1 MLLSDFIRYAERSLS
16 DLYPSPEARGIVS
29 MLCSARLGVKS
40 YTHIVEPGYTV
51 PEELLP
57 GLESDLGRLRA
68 SEPVQ
73 YVLGYAEFCGR
84 RFHVDR
90 RVLIPRPETELLV
103 SLASEIMRAAGG
115 KPRVLDLCTGSGCI
129 AWSLAL
135 DFPGA
140 EVTAADISPDA
151 LDVARSQFSGP
162 DPEFPGSGLVSSGS
176 GPVCSG
182 SVFSGPG
189 FVLADVLGPV
199 PAPIERKGPFG
210 LIVSNPP
217 YVMQKERPSMR
228 RNVLDYEP
236 GLALF
241 VPDDDPLVFYR
252 ACARWTDALLAP
264 DGCALFEINEALG
277 DATASLMRSF
287 GFGSAEVLP
296 DLSGRARFVRVRR

>member
-162 DPEFPGSGLVSSGS
+162 DPEFPGSG
-176 GPVCSG
+176 PVC
-182 SVFSGPG
+182 SGPG

-199 PAPIERKGPFG
+199 PATLERKGPFG

-252 ACARWTDALLAP
+252 ACARWADALLAP

-277 DATASLMRSF
+277 DETASLMRSF

>member
-151 LDVARSQFSGP
+151 LEVARSQFSGP
-162 DPEFPGSGLVSSGS
+162 DPEFPGSG
-176 GPVCSG
+176 PVC
-182 SVFSGPG
+182 SGPG

-199 PAPIERKGPFG
+199 PATLERKGPFG

>member
-140 EVTAADISPDA
+140 EVTAADISHDA
-151 LDVARSQFSGP
+151 LEVARSQFSGP
-162 DPEFPGSGLVSSGS
+162 DPESPGSSLVSSGS
-176 GPVCSG
+176 G
-182 SVFSGPG
+182 SVSSGPE

-277 DATASLMRSF
+277 DEAASLTRAV
-287 GFGSAEVLP
+287 GVGSAAVLP

>member
-135 DFPGA
+135 DFPGV

-151 LDVARSQFSGP
+151 LEVARSQFSGP
-162 DPEFPGSGLVSSGS
+162 
-176 GPVCSG
+176 
-182 SVFSGPG
+182 VFSGPG

-199 PAPIERKGPFG
+199 PATLERKGPFG

-277 DATASLMRSF
+277 DETASLMRSF

>member
-57 GLESDLGRLRA
+57 GMESDLGRLRA

-90 RVLIPRPETELLV
+90 WVLIPRPETELLV
-103 SLASEIMRAAGG
+103 SLASEIIRAAGG
-115 KPRVLDLCTGSGCI
+115 KSRVLDLCTGSGCI

-135 DFPGA
+135 DFPEA

-151 LDVARSQFSGP
+151 LEVARSQFSGP
-162 DPEFPGSGLVSSGS
+162 
-176 GPVCSG
+176 
-182 SVFSGPG
+182 VFSVPE

-199 PAPIERKGPFG
+199 PATLERKGPFG

-277 DATASLMRSF
+277 DEAASLMRSL
-287 GFGSAEVLP
+287 GFGSVEVLP

>member
-1 MLLSDFIRYAERSLS
+1 
-16 DLYPSPEARGIVS
+16 

-135 DFPGA
+135 DFPGV

-151 LDVARSQFSGP
+151 LEVARSQFSGP
-162 DPEFPGSGLVSSGS
+162 
-176 GPVCSG
+176 
-182 SVFSGPG
+182 VFSGPG

-199 PAPIERKGPFG
+199 PATLERKGPFG

-252 ACARWTDALLAP
+252 ACARWADALLAP

>member
-129 AWSLAL
+129 ASSLAL

-140 EVTAADISPDA
+140 EVTAADISPAA
-151 LDVARSQFSGP
+151 LEVARSQFSGP
-162 DPEFPGSGLVSSGS
+162 DPEFPGSGLVSSGPD
-176 GPVCSG
+176 PVCSG
-182 SVFSGPG
+182 PE

-199 PAPIERKGPFG
+199 PSPIERKGPFG

-252 ACARWTDALLAP
+252 ACARWADALLAP

-277 DATASLMRSF
+277 DETASLMRSF

>member
-51 PEELLP
+51 PEELLL
-57 GLESDLGRLRA
+57 GLESDLGRLLA

-103 SLASEIMRAAGG
+103 SLASEIIRAAGG
-115 KPRVLDLCTGSGCI
+115 KPRVLDLCSGSG
-129 AWSLAL
+129 
-135 DFPGA
+135 
-140 EVTAADISPDA
+140 SPDA
-151 LDVARSQFSGP
+151 LEVARSQFSGP
-162 DPEFPGSGLVSSGS
+162 DPEFPGSSLVSSGS
-176 GPVCSG
+176 G
-182 SVFSGPG
+182 SVSSGPG

-252 ACARWTDALLAP
+252 ACARWADALLAP

-277 DATASLMRSF
+277 DEAASLMRSF

>member
-57 GLESDLGRLRA
+57 GLESDLGRLLA
-68 SEPVQ
+68 FEPVQ

-103 SLASEIMRAAGG
+103 SLASEIIRAAGG
-115 KPRVLDLCTGSGCI
+115 KPRVLDLCSGSGCI

-135 DFPGA
+135 DFPEA

-162 DPEFPGSGLVSSGS
+162 
-176 GPVCSG
+176 
-182 SVFSGPG
+182 VFSVPE

-199 PAPIERKGPFG
+199 PATLERKGPFG

-252 ACARWTDALLAP
+252 ACARWTDALLVP

-277 DATASLMRSF
+277 DETASLMRSF

>member
-1 MLLSDFIRYAERSLS
+1 MLLSDFIRHAERSLS

-115 KPRVLDLCTGSGCI
+115 KPRVLDLCTGSGC
-129 AWSLAL
+129 LAIL
-135 DFPGA
+135 AQGVFQNA
-140 EVTAADISPDA
+140 AVTGADISPDA
-151 LDVARSQFSGP
+151 LEVAERLRSMAGTRL
-162 DPEFPGSGLVSSGS
+162 DPQLVEK
-176 GPVCSG
+176 
-182 SVFSGPG
+182 F
-189 FVLADVLGPV
+189 
-199 PAPIERKGPFG
+199 IEYLK
-210 LIVSNPP
+210 
-217 YVMQKERPSMR
+217 KE
-228 RNVLDYEP
+228 
-236 GLALF
+236 
-241 VPDDDPLVFYR
+241 
-252 ACARWTDALLAP
+252 
-264 DGCALFEINEALG
+264 
-277 DATASLMRSF
+277 SL
-287 GFGSAEVLP
+287 
-296 DLSGRARFVRVRR
+296 

>member
-51 PEELLP
+51 PDELLP
-57 GLESDLGRLRA
+57 ALERDLGRLLA

-84 RFHVDR
+84 RFRVDS

-103 SLASEIMRAAGG
+103 SLASESIRAAGG
-115 KPRVLDLCTGSGCI
+115 KSRVLDLCTGSGCI

-140 EVTAADISPDA
+140 EVTAADVSADA
-151 LDVARSQFSGP
+151 LEVARSQFSGP
-162 DPEFPGSGLVSSGS
+162 VSSVPDPVSSG
-176 GPVCSG
+176 PE
-182 SVFSGPG
+182 

-199 PAPIERKGPFG
+199 PAPLERKGPFG

-217 YVMQKERPSMR
+217 YVMNREKPSMR

-252 ACARWTDALLAP
+252 ACARWTAVLLAP

>member
-135 DFPGA
+135 DFPEA

-151 LDVARSQFSGP
+151 LEVARSQFSGP
-162 DPEFPGSGLVSSGS
+162 DPEFPGSSPVS
-176 GPVCSG
+176 
-182 SVFSGPG
+182 SGPG

-217 YVMQKERPSMR
+217 YVMNREKPSMR

-236 GLALF
+236 ELALF

-252 ACARWTDALLAP
+252 ACARWADALLAP

-287 GFGSAEVLP
+287 GFASAEVLP

>member
-140 EVTAADISPDA
+140 EVTAADISHDA
-151 LDVARSQFSGP
+151 LEVARSQFSGP
-162 DPEFPGSGLVSSGS
+162 DPESPGSSLVSSG
-176 GPVCSG
+176 PE
-182 SVFSGPG
+182 

-277 DATASLMRSF
+277 DEAASLMRSF

>member
-57 GLESDLGRLRA
+57 GLESDLGRLLA

-135 DFPGA
+135 DFPEA

-151 LDVARSQFSGP
+151 LEVARSQFSGP
-162 DPEFPGSGLVSSGS
+162 DPEFPGSSPVS
-176 GPVCSG
+176 
-182 SVFSGPG
+182 SGPG

-217 YVMQKERPSMR
+217 YVMNREKPSMR

-236 GLALF
+236 ELALF

-252 ACARWTDALLAP
+252 ACARWADALLAP

-287 GFGSAEVLP
+287 GFASAEVLP

>member
-135 DFPGA
+135 DFPEA

-151 LDVARSQFSGP
+151 LEVARSQFSGP
-162 DPEFPGSGLVSSGS
+162 DPEFPGSSPVS
-176 GPVCSG
+176 
-182 SVFSGPG
+182 SGPG

-217 YVMQKERPSMR
+217 YVMNREKPSMR

-236 GLALF
+236 ELALF

-252 ACARWTDALLAP
+252 ACARWADALLAP

-277 DATASLMRSF
+277 DEAASLMRSF
-287 GFGSAEVLP
+287 GFGSVEVLP

>member
-162 DPEFPGSGLVSSGS
+162 DPEFPGSG
-176 GPVCSG
+176 PVC
-182 SVFSGPG
+182 SGPG

-199 PAPIERKGPFG
+199 PAT
-210 LIVSNPP
+210 LVIVSNPP

>member
-57 GLESDLGRLRA
+57 GLERDLGRLRA

-151 LDVARSQFSGP
+151 LEVARSQFSGP
-162 DPEFPGSGLVSSGS
+162 DPEFPGSSLVS
-176 GPVCSG
+176 
-182 SVFSGPG
+182 SGPG

-199 PAPIERKGPFG
+199 PAPLERKGPFG

-217 YVMQKERPSMR
+217 YVMNREKPSMR
-228 RNVLDYEP
+228 CNVLDYEP

-252 ACARWTDALLAP
+252 ACARWADALLAP
-264 DGCALFEINEALG
+264 DGCALFEINETLG

-287 GFGSAEVLP
+287 GFGSVEVLP

>member
-1 MLLSDFIRYAERSLS
+1 MLLSDFIRRAERSLS
-16 DLYPSPEARGIVS
+16 DLYPSPEARGTVS

-51 PEELLP
+51 PEELLS

-115 KPRVLDLCTGSGCI
+115 KSRVLDLCTGSGCI

-151 LDVARSQFSGP
+151 LEVARSQFSGP
-162 DPEFPGSGLVSSGS
+162 
-176 GPVCSG
+176 VCSG
-182 SVFSGPG
+182 PE

-199 PAPIERKGPFG
+199 PSPIERKGPFG

-277 DATASLMRSF
+277 DETASLMRSF

>member
-1 MLLSDFIRYAERSLS
+1 
-16 DLYPSPEARGIVS
+16 

-162 DPEFPGSGLVSSGS
+162 DPEFPGSG
-176 GPVCSG
+176 PVC
-182 SVFSGPG
+182 SGPG

-199 PAPIERKGPFG
+199 PATLERKGPFG

>member
-140 EVTAADISPDA
+140 EVTAADISHDA
-151 LDVARSQFSGP
+151 LEVARSQFSGP
-162 DPEFPGSGLVSSGS
+162 DPEFPGSSLVSSGS
-176 GPVCSG
+176 G
-182 SVFSGPG
+182 SVSSGPE

-241 VPDDDPLVFYR
+241 VPDDDPLVSSR
-252 ACARWTDALLAP
+252 ACARWADAPLPP

-277 DATASLMRSF
+277 DEAASLMRSF

>member
-1 MLLSDFIRYAERSLS
+1 MLLSDFIRCAERSLS

-151 LDVARSQFSGP
+151 LEVARSQFSGP
-162 DPEFPGSGLVSSGS
+162 DPEFPGSSTVS
-176 GPVCSG
+176 
-182 SVFSGPG
+182 SGPG

-252 ACARWTDALLAP
+252 ACARWADALLAP

-277 DATASLMRSF
+277 DEAASLMRSF

>member
-90 RVLIPRPETELLV
+90 RVLIPRPEAELLV

-135 DFPGA
+135 DFPEA

-151 LDVARSQFSGP
+151 LEVARSQFSGP
-162 DPEFPGSGLVSSGS
+162 DPEFPGSSPVS
-176 GPVCSG
+176 
-182 SVFSGPG
+182 SGPG
-189 FVLADVLGPV
+189 FVLAAVLGPV

-252 ACARWTDALLAP
+252 ACARWADALLAP

-277 DATASLMRSF
+277 DEAASLMRSF

>member
-1 MLLSDFIRYAERSLS
+1 MLLSDFIRCAERSLS

-135 DFPGA
+135 DFPEA

-151 LDVARSQFSGP
+151 LEVARS
-162 DPEFPGSGLVSSGS
+162 
-176 GPVCSG
+176 
-182 SVFSGPG
+182 
-189 FVLADVLGPV
+189 
-199 PAPIERKGPFG
+199 
-210 LIVSNPP
+210 
-217 YVMQKERPSMR
+217 
-228 RNVLDYEP
+228 
-236 GLALF
+236 
-241 VPDDDPLVFYR
+241 
-252 ACARWTDALLAP
+252 
-264 DGCALFEINEALG
+264 
-277 DATASLMRSF
+277 
-287 GFGSAEVLP
+287 LP
-296 DLSGRARFVRVRR
+296 CPMDLSGWRVTHSSDAHQLENISERDFYLHTEEISARAVLRWLKGE

>member
-1 MLLSDFIRYAERSLS
+1 
-16 DLYPSPEARGIVS
+16 

-135 DFPGA
+135 DFPEA

-151 LDVARSQFSGP
+151 LEVARSQFSGP
-162 DPEFPGSGLVSSGS
+162 DPEFPGSSLVSSGS
-176 GPVCSG
+176 G
-182 SVFSGPG
+182 SVSSGPE

-199 PAPIERKGPFG
+199 PAPLERKGPFG

-217 YVMQKERPSMR
+217 YVMNREKPSMR

-236 GLALF
+236 HSALF
-241 VPDDDPLVFYR
+241 VPDADPLRFYAPIARYAAR
-252 ACARWTDALLAP
+252 ALRPGGALY
-264 DGCALFEINEALG
+264 FELNPL
-277 DATASLMRSF
+277 TADLTADMVRQA
-287 GFGSAEVLP
+287 GFTQVDVYRDMYGKRRMMKACNV
-296 DLSGRARFVRVRR
+296 VRL

>member
-57 GLESDLGRLRA
+57 GLESDLGRLLA

-103 SLASEIMRAAGG
+103 SLASEIIRAAGG

-129 AWSLAL
+129 AWSFAL
-135 DFPGA
+135 DFPEA

-151 LDVARSQFSGP
+151 LEVARSQFSGL
-162 DPEFPGSGLVSSGS
+162 DPEFPGSG
-176 GPVCSG
+176 PE
-182 SVFSGPG
+182 
-189 FVLADVLGPV
+189 FVLADVLGSV
-199 PAPIERKGPFG
+199 PATLERKGPFG
-210 LIVSNPP
+210 IIVSNPP

-252 ACARWTDALLAP
+252 ACARWADALLAP

>member
-90 RVLIPRPETELLV
+90 RVLIPRPEAELLV

-151 LDVARSQFSGP
+151 LEVARSQFSGP
-162 DPEFPGSGLVSSGS
+162 DPEFPGSSPVS
-176 GPVCSG
+176 
-182 SVFSGPG
+182 SGPG

-252 ACARWTDALLAP
+252 ACARWADALLAP

-277 DATASLMRSF
+277 DEAASLMRSF

>member
-1 MLLSDFIRYAERSLS
+1 
-16 DLYPSPEARGIVS
+16 

-57 GLESDLGRLRA
+57 GLERDLVRLLA

-73 YVLGYAEFCGR
+73 YVLGCAEFCGR
-84 RFHVDR
+84 IFHVDR

-103 SLASEIMRAAGG
+103 SLASGSIRAAGG
-115 KPRVLDLCTGSGCI
+115 KSRVLDLCTGSGCI

-135 DFPGA
+135 DFPEA
-140 EVTAADISPDA
+140 EVTGADISPDA
-151 LDVARSQFSGP
+151 LEVARSQFSCSGT
-162 DPEFPGSGLVSSGS
+162 EFPGSG
-176 GPVCSG
+176 PE
-182 SVFSGPG
+182 
-189 FVLADVLGPV
+189 FVLADVLGSV
-199 PAPIERKGPFG
+199 PAVLERKGPFG

-217 YVMQKERPSMR
+217 YVMNREKPSMR

-252 ACARWTDALLAP
+252 ACARWTDVLLAP
-264 DGCALFEINEALG
+264 DGCALFEINETLG

>member
-57 GLESDLGRLRA
+57 GLERDLVRLLA

-73 YVLGYAEFCGR
+73 YVLGCAEFCGR
-84 RFHVDR
+84 IFHVDR

-103 SLASEIMRAAGG
+103 SLASGSIRAAGG
-115 KPRVLDLCTGSGCI
+115 KSRVLDLCTGSGCI

-135 DFPGA
+135 DFPEA
-140 EVTAADISPDA
+140 EVTGADISPDA
-151 LDVARSQFSGP
+151 LEVARSQFSCSGT
-162 DPEFPGSGLVSSGS
+162 EFPGSG
-176 GPVCSG
+176 PE
-182 SVFSGPG
+182 
-189 FVLADVLGPV
+189 FVLADVLGSV
-199 PAPIERKGPFG
+199 PAVLERKGPFG

-217 YVMQKERPSMR
+217 YVMNREKPSMR

-252 ACARWTDALLAP
+252 ACARWTDVLLAP
-264 DGCALFEINEALG
+264 DGCALFEINETLG

>member
-1 MLLSDFIRYAERSLS
+1 
-16 DLYPSPEARGIVS
+16 

-51 PEELLP
+51 PEERLP
-57 GLESDLGRLRA
+57 GLERDLVRLLA

-73 YVLGYAEFCGR
+73 YVLGCAEFCGR

-103 SLASEIMRAAGG
+103 SLASGSIRAAGG
-115 KPRVLDLCTGSGCI
+115 KSRVLDLCTGSGCI

-151 LDVARSQFSGP
+151 LEVARSQFSGP
-162 DPEFPGSGLVSSGS
+162 DPEFPGSSLVSSGS
-176 GPVCSG
+176 G
-182 SVFSGPG
+182 SVSSGPE

-199 PAPIERKGPFG
+199 PAPLERKGPFG

-264 DGCALFEINEALG
+264 DGCALFEINESLG
-277 DATASLMRSF
+277 DEAASLMRSF

>member
-57 GLESDLGRLRA
+57 GLERDLVRLLA

-73 YVLGYAEFCGR
+73 YVLGYADFCGR

-90 RVLIPRPETELLV
+90 RVLIPRLETELLV
-103 SLASEIMRAAGG
+103 SLASEIIRAAGG
-115 KPRVLDLCTGSGCI
+115 KSRVLDLCTGSGCI

-135 DFPGA
+135 DFPEA
-140 EVTAADISPDA
+140 EVTGADISPDA
-151 LDVARSQFSGP
+151 LEVARTQFSGP
-162 DPEFPGSGLVSSGS
+162 VSSVPDPVSSG
-176 GPVCSG
+176 PE
-182 SVFSGPG
+182 
-189 FVLADVLGPV
+189 FVLADVLGSV
-199 PAPIERKGPFG
+199 PAVLERKGPFG

-217 YVMQKERPSMR
+217 YVMNREKPSMR

-252 ACARWTDALLAP
+252 ACARWADVLLAP
-264 DGCALFEINEALG
+264 EGCALFEINETLG

>member
-1 MLLSDFIRYAERSLS
+1 MLLSDFIRRAERSLS
-16 DLYPSPEARGIVS
+16 DLYPSPEARGTVS

-51 PEELLP
+51 PEELLS

-115 KPRVLDLCTGSGCI
+115 KSRVLDLCTGSGCI

-151 LDVARSQFSGP
+151 LEVARSQFSGP
-162 DPEFPGSGLVSSGS
+162 DPEFPGSG
-176 GPVCSG
+176 PVC
-182 SVFSGPG
+182 SGPG

-199 PAPIERKGPFG
+199 PSPIERKGPFG

>member
-162 DPEFPGSGLVSSGS
+162 DPEFPGSG
-176 GPVCSG
+176 PVC
-182 SVFSGPG
+182 SGPG

-199 PAPIERKGPFG
+199 PATLERKGPFG

>member
-57 GLESDLGRLRA
+57 GLERDLGRLRA

-135 DFPGA
+135 DFPEA

-151 LDVARSQFSGP
+151 LEVARSQFSGP
-162 DPEFPGSGLVSSGS
+162 DPEFPGSG
-176 GPVCSG
+176 PVC
-182 SVFSGPG
+182 SGPG

-199 PAPIERKGPFG
+199 PATLERKGPFG

>member
-57 GLESDLGRLRA
+57 GLESDLGRLLA

-73 YVLGYAEFCGR
+73 YVLGYVEFCGR

-90 RVLIPRPETELLV
+90 RVLIPRPETALLV
-103 SLASEIMRAAGG
+103 SLASEIIRAAGG

-135 DFPGA
+135 DFPEA
-140 EVTAADISPDA
+140 EVTAADISHDA
-151 LDVARSQFSGP
+151 LEVARSQFSGP
-162 DPEFPGSGLVSSGS
+162 DPESPGSSLVSSGS
-176 GPVCSG
+176 G
-182 SVFSGPG
+182 SVSSGPE

-199 PAPIERKGPFG
+199 PATLERKGPFG
-210 LIVSNPP
+210 RIVSNPP

-252 ACARWTDALLAP
+252 ACARWTAALLAP

-277 DATASLMRSF
+277 DEAASLMRSF

>member
-103 SLASEIMRAAGG
+103 SLASESIRAAGG

-135 DFPGA
+135 DFPEA

-151 LDVARSQFSGP
+151 LEVARSQFSGP
-162 DPEFPGSGLVSSGS
+162 DPEFPGSGIVSSGS
-176 GPVCSG
+176 GPE
-182 SVFSGPG
+182 
-189 FVLADVLGPV
+189 FVLADILGPV
-199 PAPIERKGPFG
+199 PALLERKGSFG

-236 GLALF
+236 ELALF

-277 DATASLMRSF
+277 DEAASLMRSF
-287 GFGSAEVLP
+287 GFSSAEVLP